1 MEDMPQPLADVL
13 GEVRTLLL
21 GPGLT
26 RAVAAGRR
34 RGQTPSVTR
43 AELRPVAL
51 KAGPRLQIVTD
62 DGARP
67 YTRNV
72 APGAESEEAIDAL
85 LAEPFG
91 NWHVETSTT
100 TVQVRITKKGD
111 AQVHRAPAQ
120 SAAAGSP
127 VAGSSAALTAAAAAA
142 DLPPV
147 PDLPAASSPN
157 AGALAATGSAPAAH
171 DRQKEW
177 LLDPGDPL
185 FQVVGGTAA
194 KRRQVDAF
202 LRALAATLPAQ
213 LPSPLRVVDLG
224 CGNAYLTFAAYRFLR
239 SRGAE
244 VEVVGVDIRED
255 QRVRNTAV
263 AEQLGCSSDVSFVA
277 GTISS
282 ASLPFTPDLVLA
294 LHACDTATDEALAR
308 AVHWSARWVLAAPC
322 CHHDIAAQ
330 LKGNPAPTPFTELT
344 RHAIMRERFADVLT
358 DSLRASLLRLNGYKV
373 DVVEFID
380 SAHTPRN
387 LLLRARRTD
396 APPTDQQRAEYESL
410 TAQWSVTPALEKLL

>member
-157 AGALAATGSAPAAH
+157 AGAPAATGSAPAAH